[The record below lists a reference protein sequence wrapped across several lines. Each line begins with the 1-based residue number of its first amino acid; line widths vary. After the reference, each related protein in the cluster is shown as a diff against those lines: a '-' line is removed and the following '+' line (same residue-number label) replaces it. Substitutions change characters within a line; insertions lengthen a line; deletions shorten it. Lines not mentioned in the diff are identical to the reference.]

1 MVRKLFLLV
10 ALLAIAY
17 GAPIEPEDSDMAKN
31 HLPNIMRPVSARQL
45 SANVGIEGKGHRERG
60 YQSLQTNR
68 GNTVRYLTVANVI
81 PPRTTV
87 VRDTGENVMGDGLS
101 WVVEFVTPELISGTY
116 DAGLR
121 VDIIYG
127 EGGARERITLNASPG
142 FSIAIPATSI
152 DVEVYS
158 VSNPPIGAPSEVR
171 ITSLLYRGVPPT
183 AGTGQLS
190 IIVPAGT
197 VFTDI
202 PNFART
208 MGVMG
213 NGDVASGLS
222 PIFAAT
228 ATLDIVNGGIGTV
241 VRWDN
246 VALLAMHNAG
256 QRINIPGGARQ
267 VLTATPGGIPF
278 LLDFDIEL

>member
-1 MVRKLFLLV
+1 
-10 ALLAIAY
+10 
-17 GAPIEPEDSDMAKN
+17 
-31 HLPNIMRPVSARQL
+31 MRPVSARQL
-45 SANVGIEGKGHRERG
+45 VANVGEGKAHNVRG

-68 GNTVRYLTVANVI
+68 GNVIDYITIANVT
-81 PPRTTV
+81 PPRTTI
-87 VRDTGENVMGDGLS
+87 VRDTGESVMGDGLS
-101 WVVEFVTPELISGTY
+101 WVVEFLTPELIAGSY

-152 DVEVYS
+152 DVEVYT
-158 VSNPPIGAPSEVR
+158 
-171 ITSLLYRGVPPT
+171 ITSPPLGAGSTVRLTAIIYRGMP
-183 AGTGQLS
+183 ASSGTGQLS
-190 IIVPAGT
+190 IQVDAGT

-222 PIFAAT
+222 PIFAAN
-228 ATLDIVNGGIGTV
+228 ATLDIINGGIGTV
-241 VRWDN
+241 IRWDN
-246 VALLAMHNAG
+246 TALLAMHNAG
-256 QRINIPGGARQ
+256 QRINLPGGARQ
-267 VLTATPGGIPF
+267 VLTNTPGGIPF